1 MAKSR
6 KTKKLNVLVLSP
18 PGAWQRI
25 LQMSIESYSFVKVVN
40 VASGSLSASQLANEH
55 RPDLIVIDSAVPFD
69 DMLVLI
75 QTVKD
80 ENHGTKSLVITD
92 TTQQKRKAIQ
102 AGADFTI
109 SAYDIESRIGE
120 LLNQIRNSLPPEKE
134 NMDSAVETDPV
145 SRES

>member
-6 KTKKLNVLVLSP
+6 KTKKLSVLVVSP
-18 PGAWQRI
+18 PGSWQRL
-25 LQMSIESYSFVKVVN
+25 LQMSFEFYSFVEVVN
-40 VASGSLSASQLANEH
+40 VATGSLSASQLANEH
-55 RPDLIVIDSAVPFD
+55 RPDLIVIDSSVPFD

-134 NMDSAVETDPV
+134 NIDSAVETDPV

>member
-1 MAKSR
+1 LAKSR

-55 RPDLIVIDSAVPFD
+55 HPDLIVIDSAVPFD

>member
-1 MAKSR
+1 MM
-6 KTKKLNVLVLSP
+6 KKLSVLVVSP
-18 PGAWQRI
+18 PGAWQRL
-25 LQMSIESYSFVKVVN
+25 LQMSFEFYSFVEVVN
-40 VASGSLSASQLANEH
+40 VATGSLSASQLANEH
-55 RPDLIVIDSAVPFD
+55 RPDLIVIDSSVPFD